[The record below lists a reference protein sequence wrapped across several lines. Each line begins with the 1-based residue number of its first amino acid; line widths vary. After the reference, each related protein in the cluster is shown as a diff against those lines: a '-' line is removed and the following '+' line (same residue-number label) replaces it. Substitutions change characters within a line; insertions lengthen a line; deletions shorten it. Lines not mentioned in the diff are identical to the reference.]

1 MWIDLYTV
9 SDLYKKMEEL
19 GTGDV
24 YAEKYLK
31 QKLQQHYG
39 DHVVFASSKGPHKDV
54 VCFCNMADYII
65 SDKCYIDRRR
75 DATAESRRQVS

>member
-1 MWIDLYTV
+1 
-9 SDLYKKMEEL
+9 MEEL

-39 DHVVFASSKGPHKDV
+39 DHVVFASSKGPRKDF
-54 VCFCNMADYII
+54 VCFRNMADYII
-65 SDKCYIDRRR
+65 SDKWYSDRKR
-75 DATAESRRQVS
+75 DATDEKG